1 MARCTS
7 VEVQQPVG
15 VVVVDPKGPGKRG
28 AWRRM
33 SLDLQT
39 FGFIWAWASL
49 IRDASPSEELEVQ
62 LGAFQDAA
70 RQWPMDFYFFG
81 VKPDIENA
89 IFLKSFDIMESYRK
103 NEEMHAPGG
112 WQICV
117 LFHQAQVL
125 QHGSS
130 VQGKTDPVTDLC
142 NFFKGYEFAASSDY
156 TRLDNKLAKECLTVY
171 DRVMASPTSEEI
183 LIQAR
188 VHLGPK
194 TTSKLIMI
202 SQRTAACRH
211 QENKLCGHGQSVS
224 DRGRHDH
231 SDVEKCRGSVSCDG
245 MYMCEMPTCM
255 SSRCWHP

>member
-1 MARCTS
+1 MCSWGRSRTRPAN
-7 VEVQQPVG
+7 
-15 VVVVDPKGPGKRG
+15 GP
-28 AWRRM
+28 WV
-33 SLDLQT
+33 STL
-39 FGFIWAWASL
+39 
-49 IRDASPSEELEVQ
+49 
-62 LGAFQDAA
+62 
-70 RQWPMDFYFFG
+70 
-81 VKPDIENA
+81 VKPDIEKA

-103 NEEMHAPGG
+103 NEEVHAPGG

-156 TRLDNKLAKECLTVY
+156 TRLDKKLAKECLTVY

-202 SQRTAACRH
+202 SQRTAACLAIADTKKTSLVDIAKALEFVLGYMYVRMRTSVIEADMAIRTLKSAEVPSAVMACTLVKFILSKYTYANLH
-211 QENKLCGHGQSVS
+211 EQEMLAPSVCPQVV
-224 DRGRHDH
+224 H
-231 SDVEKCRGSVSCDG
+231 
-245 MYMCEMPTCM
+245 
-255 SSRCWHP
+255 